1 MIQYVCFLCRNAKT
15 IEYKLCWGNFRSF
28 WKVWFP
34 NYRNHPVHSPHS
46 STPPLAWAMESHQP
60 GSLRWAPPQTTID
73 LFLEGLLSIG
83 LKPLNH
89 HRSGQYQCTSHEN
102 TLTLRR
108 PTSTQIQEYHIYIHQ
123 IFIHGISWGGLPMPH
138 FQFWEISHR
147 PRRTSKGG
155 TCSAAQ
161 TSSAAPALT
170 EARKV
175 VNA

>member
-123 IFIHGISWGGLPMPH
+123 IFIHGISWGGPSNATFPILGNFSPPAAH
-138 FQFWEISHR
+138 LQGRHLQRGADLLRR
-147 PRRTSKGG
+147 PRAHRG
-155 TCSAAQ
+155 
-161 TSSAAPALT
+161 
-170 EARKV
+170 
-175 VNA
+175 